1 MKKLEKN
8 IPVSGLITAIAG
20 LIMVVMPNLTNLI
33 LVRGIGIALLIN
45 GIIRVVHYMR
55 GKSMA
60 AMMDNEMS
68 IGLMSLVAGIILLAY
83 PDLVISILPFLFGL
97 YLIFG
102 GTISIQNALDVYR
115 FRKSSM
121 WIFHLIVGIALI
133 ILGIVVIS
141 QPFSAAAVMTR
152 FVGICIL
159 AEGIYMFIA
168 SLRVGKLRKEVI
180 NKNIIDSDD
189 YTVS

>member
-20 LIMVVMPNLTNLI
+20 LIMAIMPNLTNLI

-45 GIIRVVHYMR
+45 GIFRVIHYMR

-60 AMMDNEMS
+60 AMLDNEMS

-115 FRKSSM
+115 LRKSSM

-141 QPFSAAAVMTR
+141 QPFSAAGVMTR

-168 SLRVGKLRKEVI
+168 SLRVGKLRKDVI

-189 YTVS
+189 YTVR